1 MMRKG
6 QVLCVHPYQYQ
17 VGNQVESGHHLSP
30 DIAIETLRA
39 KLLDVNDK
47 HKPTGQLY
55 ALGWMIAEN
64 SLANFAQATK
74 GLFDVVNIPELGM
87 VARRTGKEQ
96 SLQTDKFTKPNA
108 IVQPRFKPTA
118 QINQQPLRNALS
130 WQGAQLAQL
139 ESLSADKNT
148 PAQKLTALAQKR
160 TQQLEEW
167 TDSLNQLKQSNINV
181 LKFEAKGT
189 KQQRG
194 GDSITLAVIPSVRP
208 GAIINQKR
216 ITQVHF
222 EKDEMTLY
230 WKTESS
236 EKRKMNYLFPELAA
250 GHHLPR
256 FARVEAVTDQSTAG
270 HENNPYRPRY
280 AVDVQLLTEHGE
292 VDSLVPIYKAVPLPT
307 VIGGAEQ
314 EQFATPSEGTIVEIA
329 FAYGRCDKPFIR
341 TILDDGWSLP
351 ELEPDEQLQQ
361 QRHEVFNKTDA
372 AGNTTNSTD
381 QIKHTQAFEHLHE
394 VDKYLGDF
402 GVHELNVK
410 QYSKEIIAGQKL
422 IETLGAFEVMA
433 GDDVTLG
440 SLSNLHL
447 VNGGN
452 QTQIIGQLRDIVIGL
467 NDKLSVLGERVHIIE
482 KGDTLIVNDKQTIT
496 ISKDQI
502 IQAMNITQDAQTIK
516 LNGGAGVITCES
528 ICPYTGKPHVDGST
542 TVFAGK

>member
-1 MMRKG
+1 MKLNKRIFINGEQRKLVSE
-6 QVLCVHPYQYQ
+6 QVILELSAGGRATFVIEGEVKESQLVELQIGYQDDYKAYFDGFITKAQPAQNGFTRFIARERSGLLAARWPISIQHPTVSEVIEQLSFETGLKFVLPEQDYIYHRIPNFTSQGTGYQLLNNLGRAFSISDFCWYQ
-17 VGNQVESGHHLSP
+17 
-30 DIAIETLRA
+30 
-39 KLLDVNDK
+39 
-47 HKPTGQLY
+47 
-55 ALGWMIAEN
+55 
-64 SLANFAQATK
+64 
-74 GLFDVVNIPELGM
+74 
-87 VARRTGKEQ
+87 
-96 SLQTDKFTKPNA
+96 QTDSTIYLGSFADSRWQSRP
-108 IVQPRFKPTA
+108 V
-118 QINQQPLRNALS
+118 PLETELS
-130 WQGAQLAQL
+130 
-139 ESLSADKNT
+139 K
-148 PAQKLTALAQKR
+148 K
-160 TQQLEEW
+160 
-167 TDSLNQLKQSNINV
+167 
-181 LKFEAKGT
+181 
-189 KQQRG
+189 QRG
-194 GDSITLAVIPSVRP
+194 GESMTLAVIPSVRP

-216 ITQVHF
+216 ITEVHF

-230 WKTESS
+230 WKTESA

-256 FARVEAVTDQSTAG
+256 FARVEAVTDQSMAG

-314 EQFATPSEGTIVEIA
+314 GQFATPSEGTIVEIA
-329 FAYGRCDKPFIR
+329 FAYGRSDKPFIR
-341 TILDDGWSLP
+341 TILGDGWSLP

-394 VDKYLGDF
+394 VDKYFGDF

-410 QYSKEIIAGQKL
+410 QHSKETIAGQKL

-467 NDKLSVLGERVHIIE
+467 NDKLSVLGERIHTIE
-482 KGDTLIVNDKQTIT
+482 KGDTLIVNGKQTIT

-502 IQAMNITQDAQTIK
+502 INAMNITQDAKTIK

-528 ICPYTGKPHVDGST
+528 ICPFTGKPHVDGST